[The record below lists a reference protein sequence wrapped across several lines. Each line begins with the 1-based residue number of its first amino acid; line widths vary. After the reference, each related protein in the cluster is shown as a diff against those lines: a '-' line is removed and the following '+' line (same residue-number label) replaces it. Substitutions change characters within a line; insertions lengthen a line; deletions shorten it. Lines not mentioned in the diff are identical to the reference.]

1 MQKKEKSD
9 GQESYQRPRRE
20 RITDQKGDRPRRE
33 GGYNTDRPRR
43 EGGYN
48 AERPR
53 REGGY
58 NAERPRR
65 EGGYNAERPRRE
77 GGYNAERPRREGG
90 YNTERPR
97 REGGYN
103 AERPRREG
111 GYNTERPRREGGYN
125 TERQGGYNTERP
137 RREGGYNTE
146 RPRREGGYNT
156 ERPRREGGYNTERPR
171 REGGYNADRPRRE
184 SGFRSE
190 KPRKPYGQKSEIKK
204 ATAPEPKQ
212 PKIAGEVRLNKF
224 IANSGLCSR
233 READTFITT
242 GLVTVNGEIVNQLG
256 VKVIPG
262 DDVRV
267 NGQRIKGEPKTYI
280 VMNKPRGYVTTLS
293 DDHAEKSVM
302 DLIAGK
308 CEQRVFPVGRLDK
321 MTMGVLLF
329 TNDGELTEKLT
340 HPSYNRK
347 KVYQARLD
355 MNLKRSDM
363 DKLVNGVELEDG
375 VMQVDQIAYVDND
388 EKEIGLEIHSGK
400 NRVVRRIFEALG
412 YKVKKLDRVYFAG
425 LTKKNLK
432 RGQWRFLTEEE
443 INMLLTGFYQ

>member
-1 MQKKEKSD
+1 MQKKDNSD
-9 GQESYQRPRRE
+9 GRDSYQRPRRE
-20 RITDQKGDRPRRE
+20 RITDQKAERPRR
-33 GGYNTDRPRR
+33 D
-43 EGGYN
+43 GGYN

-58 NAERPRR
+58 NSERPRR
-65 EGGYNAERPRRE
+65 DGGYNAERPRRE
-77 GGYNAERPRREGG
+77 GGYNSERPRRDGG
-90 YNTERPR
+90 YNSERPR
-97 REGGYN
+97 KPFAHKQAPHK
-103 AERPRREG
+103 AE
-111 GYNTERPRREGGYN
+111 
-125 TERQGGYNTERP
+125 
-137 RREGGYNTE
+137 
-146 RPRREGGYNT
+146 
-156 ERPRREGGYNTERPR
+156 
-171 REGGYNADRPRRE
+171 
-184 SGFRSE
+184 
-190 KPRKPYGQKSEIKK
+190 
-204 ATAPEPKQ
+204 APAPKQ
-212 PKIAGEVRLNKF
+212 PKVPGEVRLNKF

-233 READTFITT
+233 READTFIST
-242 GLVTVNGEIVNQLG
+242 GLVTVNGEIVDRLG
-256 VKVIPG
+256 VKVTPA

-293 DDHAEKSVM
+293 DDHAE
-302 DLIAGK
+302 K

-347 KVYQARLD
+347 KIYQARLD
-355 MNLKRSDM
+355 MNLKKSDM
-363 DKLVNGVELEDG
+363 EKLVSGVELEDG
-375 VMQVDQIAYVDND
+375 MMQVDQIAYIDND

-400 NRVVRRIFEALG
+400 NRVVRRLFEALG

-443 INMLLTGFYQ
+443 INMLITGFYQ

>member
-1 MQKKEKSD
+1 MTGHAARAGTTPTGHAAKA
-9 GQESYQRPRRE
+9 G
-20 RITDQKGDRPRRE
+20 ITPKDRAARAGTTPKGHAAKAGTTPTGHAARAGTTPKDRAARAGTTPKGRAAKA
-33 GGYNTDRPRR
+33 GTTPKDRAARAGTTPKGR
-43 EGGYN
+43 
-48 AERPR
+48 A
-53 REGGY
+53 
-58 NAERPRR
+58 AKD
-65 EGGYNAERPRRE
+65 
-77 GGYNAERPRREGG
+77 
-90 YNTERPR
+90 
-97 REGGYN
+97 
-103 AERPRREG
+103 
-111 GYNTERPRREGGYN
+111 
-125 TERQGGYNTERP
+125 TERP

>member
-1 MQKKEKSD
+1 MQNKEQQD
-9 GQESYQRPRRE
+9 GQGSIKRPRRE
-20 RITDQKGDRPRRE
+20 RITDKKM
-33 GGYNTDRPRR
+33 
-43 EGGYN
+43 
-48 AERPR
+48 ERPR

-58 NAERPRR
+58 NPERPRR
-65 EGGYNAERPRRE
+65 EGGYNPERPRRE
-77 GGYNAERPRREGG
+77 GGYSSERPRREGG
-90 YNTERPR
+90 YSSERPR
-97 REGGYN
+97 REGGYSS
-103 AERPRREG
+103 ERPRREG
-111 GYNTERPRREGGYN
+111 GYSSERPRREGGYSS
-125 TERQGGYNTERP
+125 ERP
-137 RREGGYNTE
+137 RREGGYSSE
-146 RPRREGGYNT
+146 RPRREGGYSS
-156 ERPRREGGYNTERPR
+156 ERPRREKSY
-171 REGGYNADRPRRE
+171 
-184 SGFRSE
+184 RSE
-190 KPRKPYGQKSEIKK
+190 RTYKSFGHKPAPKK
-204 ATAPEPKQ
+204 TEAPQPKQ
-212 PKIAGEVRLNKF
+212 PKVPGEVRLNKY

-242 GLVTVNGEIVNQLG
+242 GLVTVNGKVVDTLG
-256 VKVIPG
+256 VKVTPA

-347 KVYQARLD
+347 KIYQTRLD
-355 MNLKRSDM
+355 MNLKQSDM
-363 DKLVNGVELEDG
+363 EKLVNGIELEDG
-375 VMQVDQIAYVDND
+375 MMHVDQIAYIDND

-400 NRVVRRIFEALG
+400 NRVVRRLFEALG

-443 INMLLTGFYQ
+443 VNMLITGFYQ

>member
-9 GQESYQRPRRE
+9 GRESYQRPRRE
-20 RITDQKGDRPRRE
+20 RITDQKVERPRRE
-33 GGYNTDRPRR
+33 GGYNADRPRR

-48 AERPR
+48 AD
-53 REGGY
+53 
-58 NAERPRR
+58 
-65 EGGYNAERPRRE
+65 
-77 GGYNAERPRREGG
+77 RPRREGG

-111 GYNTERPRREGGYN
+111 GYNAGRPHREGGYN
-125 TERQGGYNTERP
+125 AG
-137 RREGGYNTE
+137 
-146 RPRREGGYNT
+146 
-156 ERPRREGGYNTERPR
+156 RPR
-171 REGGYNADRPRRE
+171 REGGYNAERPRRE
-184 SGFRSE
+184 GGYSSERPRREGGYSSERPRREGGYSSERPRREGGYSSERPRREGGYSSERSRGE
-190 KPRKPYGQKSEIKK
+190 KPYSSKKPRQSVSYKPAPQKRE
-204 ATAPEPKQ
+204 APAAKQ
-212 PKIAGEVRLNKF
+212 PKVPGEVRLNKY
-224 IANSGLCSR
+224 IANSGICSR

-280 VMNKPRGYVTTLS
+280 LMNKPRGYVTTLS

-302 DLIAGK
+302 DLIAGQ

-347 KVYQARLD
+347 KIYQARLD
-355 MNLKRSDM
+355 MNLKKSDM
-363 DKLVNGVELEDG
+363 EKLVNGVELEDG
-375 VMQVDQIAYVDND
+375 VMQVDQIAYIDND

-400 NRVVRRIFEALG
+400 NRVVRRLFEALG

-443 INMLLTGFYQ
+443 VNMLITGFYQ

>member
-1 MQKKEKSD
+1 MQKKDNSD
-9 GQESYQRPRRE
+9 GRGSYQRPRRE
-20 RITDQKGDRPRRE
+20 RITDQNAERPRREGEYNSERPRRE
-33 GGYNTDRPRR
+33 GGYNSERPRR

-48 AERPR
+48 SERPR

-77 GGYNAERPRREGG
+77 GGYNSERPRREGG
-90 YNTERPR
+90 YNSERPRREGGYNSERPRREGGYNSERPRREGGYNSERPR

-111 GYNTERPRREGGYN
+111 GYRSEGPRREGGYRS
-125 TERQGGYNTERP
+125 EGP
-137 RREGGYNTE
+137 RREGGYRSE
-146 RPRREGGYNT
+146 RPR
-156 ERPRREGGYNTERPR
+156 
-171 REGGYNADRPRRE
+171 
-184 SGFRSE
+184 
-190 KPRKPYGQKSEIKK
+190 KPFAHKQAPLK
-204 ATAPEPKQ
+204 AEAPAPKQ
-212 PKIAGEVRLNKF
+212 PKVPGEVRLNKF

-233 READTFITT
+233 READTFIST
-242 GLVTVNGEIVNQLG
+242 GLVTVNGEIVDRLG
-256 VKVIPG
+256 VKVTPA

-347 KVYQARLD
+347 KIYQARLD
-355 MNLKRSDM
+355 MNLKKSDM
-363 DKLVNGVELEDG
+363 EKLVSGVELEDG
-375 VMQVDQIAYVDND
+375 MMQVDQIAYIDND

-400 NRVVRRIFEALG
+400 NRVVRRLFEALG

-443 INMLLTGFYQ
+443 INMLITGFYQ

>member
-1 MQKKEKSD
+1 
-9 GQESYQRPRRE
+9 RPRRE
-20 RITDQKGDRPRRE
+20 RITDQKAERPRR
-33 GGYNTDRPRR
+33 D
-43 EGGYN
+43 GGYN

-58 NAERPRR
+58 NSERPRR
-65 EGGYNAERPRRE
+65 DGGYNAERPRRE
-77 GGYNAERPRREGG
+77 GGYNSERPRRD
-90 YNTERPR
+90 
-97 REGGYN
+97 GGYN

-111 GYNTERPRREGGYN
+111 GYNSERPRRDGGYN
-125 TERQGGYNTERP
+125 SERP
-137 RREGGYNTE
+137 R
-146 RPRREGGYNT
+146 
-156 ERPRREGGYNTERPR
+156 
-171 REGGYNADRPRRE
+171 
-184 SGFRSE
+184 
-190 KPRKPYGQKSEIKK
+190 KPFAHKQAPHK
-204 ATAPEPKQ
+204 AEAPAPKQ
-212 PKIAGEVRLNKF
+212 PKVPGEVRLNKF

-233 READTFITT
+233 READTFIST
-242 GLVTVNGEIVNQLG
+242 GLVTVNGEIVDRLG
-256 VKVIPG
+256 VKVTPA

-347 KVYQARLD
+347 KIYQARLD
-355 MNLKRSDM
+355 MNLKKSDM
-363 DKLVNGVELEDG
+363 EKLVSGVELEDG
-375 VMQVDQIAYVDND
+375 MMQVDQIAYIDND

-400 NRVVRRIFEALG
+400 NRVVRRLFEALG

-443 INMLLTGFYQ
+443 INMLITGFYQ